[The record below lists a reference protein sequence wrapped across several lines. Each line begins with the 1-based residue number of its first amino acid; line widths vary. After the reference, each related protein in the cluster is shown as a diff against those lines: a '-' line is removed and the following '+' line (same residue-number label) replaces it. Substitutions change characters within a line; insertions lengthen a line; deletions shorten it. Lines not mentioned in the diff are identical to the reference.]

1 MQRASKI
8 TLASILMVAASALAG
23 EGKATLPPLP
33 VAASSLGAVECGG
46 FLYVYGGHMAAPHT
60 YSQETT
66 SGKLHRL
73 DLGDPKSKWEELPGG
88 THLQG
93 MNLAVHKGKVIR
105 VGGMEP
111 RNKKGEKPA
120 LFSTD
125 EAVIYD
131 PKAKKWEKLP
141 ALPEPR
147 SSHDLVVIGD
157 KLFVVGGWKLDGKGT
172 SGTWHD
178 TSLVLDLAAEKPAWK
193 SFAQPWKRRA
203 AKELWCSR
211 HILDYDIKLQ
221 VEDGEKRVSLVRVRK
236 GSMTDVMDNGR
247 FVESGWDG
255 RDVRGLFKVVEE
267 LLALKSSADYLV
279 ADFHP
284 DLGFP
289 IRVVWRPRVGMRR
302 EWIVRMDFPDVH

>member
-1 MQRASKI
+1 MNPI
-8 TLASILMVAASALAG
+8 AARWYFLALA
-23 EGKATLPPLP
+23 
-33 VAASSLGAVECGG
+33 VAGLT
-46 FLYVYGGHMAAPHT
+46 AAFIT
-60 YSQETT
+60 WMYANRRQ
-66 SGKLHRL
+66 L
-73 DLGDPKSKWEELPGG
+73 SKKEL
-88 THLQG
+88 Q
-93 MNLAVHKGKVIR
+93 
-105 VGGMEP
+105 
-111 RNKKGEKPA
+111 
-120 LFSTD
+120 
-125 EAVIYD
+125 
-131 PKAKKWEKLP
+131 
-141 ALPEPR
+141 
-147 SSHDLVVIGD
+147 
-157 KLFVVGGWKLDGKGT
+157 
-172 SGTWHD
+172 
-178 TSLVLDLAAEKPAWK
+178 
-193 SFAQPWKRRA
+193 A